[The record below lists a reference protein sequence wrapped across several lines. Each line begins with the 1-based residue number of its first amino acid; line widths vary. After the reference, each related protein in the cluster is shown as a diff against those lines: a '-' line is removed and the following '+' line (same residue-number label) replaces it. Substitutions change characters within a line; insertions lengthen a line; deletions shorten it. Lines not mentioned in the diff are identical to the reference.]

1 MEKKLNFKEF
11 ASEQIFDE
19 EIDLKIIF
27 YLILRN
33 KVFIGITSLV
43 TFFLALFYSL
53 TLKKV
58 WEGQFQIV
66 LNSEKEI
73 QISTANPSLSDFL
86 GNSGVSTLNTEVG
99 ILKSPSVLMPIYELV
114 NEKNGKDLDNKVPF
128 LKWRSNNLDVELQK
142 GTSILNI
149 AYRDTNKE
157 IILPALEK
165 MSLIYQGYTK
175 SKIKRGEDLTEEY
188 LKNQIELFK
197 EKSAKSIKEAQNFA
211 IDQDMIYE
219 QNMLYTGNDNTTNSE
234 ELSDFDQGYLG
245 SVLNIERIR
254 INSANKIRIINSQ
267 IRKINEL
274 EPNDYESLQY
284 FGSSIPA
291 LTKEGLPQTLKRI
304 EGQLVELRSKYT
316 ENEPQIIRLIE
327 QRRLTIDLL
336 KSRAIKYLK
345 IAKLEAEATM
355 EAALRP
361 KGVILKYKEL
371 TRNAARDE
379 STLFSLENDLRFLN
393 LQKAR
398 LSDPWQLITK
408 PTLLKNPVAPSK
420 KIISLLGLAAGFFL
434 GIMKSLFCA

>member
-1 MEKKLNFKEF
+1 M
-11 ASEQIFDE
+11 
-19 EIDLKIIF
+19 
-27 YLILRN
+27 
-33 KVFIGITSLV
+33 
-43 TFFLALFYSL
+43 
-53 TLKKV
+53 
-58 WEGQFQIV
+58 
-66 LNSEKEI
+66 
-73 QISTANPSLSDFL
+73 
-86 GNSGVSTLNTEVG
+86 
-99 ILKSPSVLMPIYELV
+99 
-114 NEKNGKDLDNKVPF
+114 
-128 LKWRSNNLDVELQK
+128 
-142 GTSILNI
+142 
-149 AYRDTNKE
+149 
-157 IILPALEK
+157 
-165 MSLIYQGYTK
+165 
-175 SKIKRGEDLTEEY
+175 TEEY

-434 GIMKSLFCA
+434 GIIAAIYREKQSDKIYSIQLLEKLLSTSLLEKISKNDKIIYSKKVNFLKEFLNTRNQKAISFITREEVNNAYLQKLKEFLIKKLNANFEINVISSQDPLENCSNSDISILFTSLDYSSYSEIKNLKRKFTLLGIDLQGLVLLYE